1 MSRVSAFL
9 LTTCHLQKDG
19 VDDLLRLVG
28 SVDSALRQ
36 QELDSLQHIILLQG
50 CSSARRSQIEAQL
63 PEWVRLLSTT
73 RSLPS
78 PAARN
83 AMLDHLLAD
92 KGFNPDAFV
101 GFPDDDCWY
110 PPGALACVARHFET
124 KPDLQLLVSRYGPY
138 PSAAECATARRAS
151 LQQALSRGACAAIF
165 VRAALVA
172 RLGGFHELLGLGTK
186 LSGGEDTEFV
196 HRAFHHA
203 RGEVAYVLGTLVGHA
218 AAEPAKKAKYYEGG
232 LAALMAHSGS
242 SSAARVA
249 LIRKIAVGGW
259 LVIRHRMSAT
269 EYFRSLLTARV
280 NAPLLRAGLSAT
292 GVRQKA

>member
-28 SVDSALRQ
+28 SVDSALPEQ
-36 QELDSLQHIILLQG
+36 ALDSLKHIILLQG
-50 CSSARRSQIEAQL
+50 CSCARRSQIEAQV
-63 PEWVRLLSTT
+63 PQWVRLLSTT
-73 RSLPS
+73 RSLSS

-92 KGFNPDAFV
+92 EGFNPDAFV

-110 PPGALACVARHFET
+110 PPGALACVARHFGT
-124 KPDLQLLVSRYGPY
+124 KPDLQLLVSRYGPS
-138 PSAAECATARRAS
+138 PSAAECVTARRAS

-165 VRAALVA
+165 VRASLVA

-196 HRAFHHA
+196 HRAFHYA
-203 RGEVAYVLGTLVGHA
+203 KGEAAYVPGTLVGHA
-218 AAEPAKKAKYYEGG
+218 EAEPAKKANYYEGG
-232 LAALMAHSGS
+232 LAALMAHSRT
-242 SSAARVA
+242 SSAARLAVM
-249 LIRKIAVGGW
+249 RKIAVGGW
-259 LVIRHRMSAT
+259 LVIRHRMSVRQYYRAL
-269 EYFRSLLTARV
+269 RKARA
-280 NAPLLRAGLSAT
+280 NAPILRAGLSAAEISER
-292 GVRQKA
+292 V